1 MSRATPRW
9 AAWLFAALPAAD
21 RDEMRHDLLE
31 LYGERRRRSGRVSAA
46 AWLWWHTV
54 RAAVTLRT
62 DSVWTKGSAMRGLAL
77 DVRHVL
83 RGLRASRGFT
93 AVAVLS
99 LAIGIGA
106 NAAIFS
112 VIRALLLDEMAVPAP
127 HELSLVYWHHPGEL
141 KVSAMMS
148 SGSRHPQSGLQ
159 MRSNYD
165 FPLVQALKTSA
176 PPGVEAFAFNFLMG
190 LNVAFDRRPATV
202 AGGLAADAGYF
213 RILAPP
219 MWIGRGI
226 SDADDHESAP
236 PVVVLSYPMFMRSF
250 GGDPSAL
257 GSVIRV
263 NGVPAQIIGVTAP
276 SFRGLSKGGFFPQTE
291 VTVPLRLVPRVQ
303 PNWAKT
309 QPLFG
314 SGAPHWLRVM
324 ARFTDESRTQ
334 EAVSRWEAA
343 MAPLVAALAPGDAR
357 PPQVILLPGSRG
369 LDQTSAE
376 TRRLLYILMGV
387 VGIVLLLACVNLA
400 SMMLARGAA
409 RQREWHVR
417 RALGAGRWR
426 LIRAQL
432 VEGVVLA
439 VAGAAGGLLLT
450 FWGRAVLTTLL
461 TAGLGT
467 APLSRQPLEVSVD
480 GWLLAGTL
488 VVAVI
493 AALLFSL
500 LPAWRLTRLHTHDL
514 RTQVVGAATPKMT
527 MGRGLVAVQVAITVP
542 LLVCAVLFL
551 RTVANLGAIDLG
563 FDPEGITYFKVNP
576 APLASDMPGQAAV
589 YARVM
594 DEVRRIPGVTAV
606 TLMENALLSG
616 ITSSNNVDVQ
626 GRKANLWINAIGPDF
641 LDVVG
646 LRLIAGRMPE
656 LRDDPSRPL
665 VGVLNQAAAKKLFGD
680 QSPIGQVVQQGSLP
694 IQIIGVVSD
703 AVYDRPRDA
712 VRPTMY
718 PSAMQRPGFSGH
730 AVTVKSALPAGQLEP
745 ALRQAVAQVSRD
757 LPEPEIKTQVQQF
770 RETTMRERVFAQL
783 LSLFGVFAL
792 LLACIGLHGV
802 TSYSVARRT
811 NEIGVRMAL
820 GAEPSQVL
828 WLILRQVA
836 VLAAIG
842 LAAGVPLAL
851 WVAPLFGT
859 LLFKVTP
866 TDPTGLLAGGVV
878 MLIVALA
885 AGWLPARRAARLDPL
900 KALRCE

>member
-1 MSRATPRW
+1 MSRSTPRW
-9 AAWLFAALPAAD
+9 AGWLFAVLPATE
-21 RDEMRHDLLE
+21 RDQMRDDMME
-31 LYGERRRRSGRVSAA
+31 LHAERRRRSGPAGA
-46 AWLWWHTV
+46 MAWLVWHTL
-54 RAAVTLRT
+54 RLAATMWWDRWREVMPLRG
-62 DSVWTKGSAMRGLAL
+62 VGL

-83 RGLRASRGFT
+83 RGLRASPGFT

-112 VIRALLLDEMAVPAP
+112 VIRTLLLDDMPVPAP
-127 HELSLVYWHHPGEL
+127 QQLSLVYWHHPGEL
-141 KVSAMMS
+141 NVSTMMS
-148 SGSRHPQSGLQ
+148 SGGRHPQSGLQ

-165 FPLVQALKTSA
+165 YTLVDALKTSA
-176 PPGVEAFAFNFLMG
+176 PAGVELFAFNFLMN
-190 LNVAFDRRPATV
+190 LNVAFDERPATT
-202 AGGLAADAGYF
+202 AGGLAAEAGYF

-219 MWIGRGI
+219 MWLGRAI
-226 SDADDHESAP
+226 DETDDREGAAP
-236 PVVVLSYPMFMRSF
+236 VAVLSYPMFMRVF
-250 GGDPSAL
+250 GGDPDAL
-257 GSVIRV
+257 GRVIRI
-263 NGVPAQIIGVTAP
+263 NGVASQVIGVTAP
-276 SFRGLSKGGFFPQTE
+276 IFRGLSKGGFFPQTE
-291 VTVPLRLVPRVQ
+291 ITVPLRMVPLVQ
-303 PNWAKT
+303 PTWART
-309 QPLFG
+309 QSLFA

-324 ARFTDESRTQ
+324 ARFTDQSQRHI
-334 EAVSRWEAA
+334 AASRWEAA
-343 MAPLVAALAPGDAR
+343 MAPHLATLAPGDAR
-357 PPQVILLPGSRG
+357 LAQMLLLPGSRG
-369 LDQTSAE
+369 LDQTSAD

-400 SMMLARGAA
+400 SMMLARGTA
-409 RQREWHVR
+409 RHREWHLR

-439 VAGAAGGLLLT
+439 TAGAAGGLLLT
-450 FWGRAVLTTLL
+450 FWGRAMLTNLL

-488 VVAVI
+488 GLAVC

-500 LPAWRLTRLHTHDL
+500 LPAWRLTRVHTHDL
-514 RTQVVGAATPKMT
+514 KTQVVGAATSRLT
-527 MGRGLVAVQVAITVP
+527 LGRSLVAIQVAITVP

-563 FDPEGITYFKVNP
+563 FDPQGITYFKVNP
-576 APLASDMPGQAAV
+576 ASLASDMPGQSAI
-589 YARVM
+589 YARVL
-594 DEVRRIPGVTAV
+594 DEVRRIPGVRSA

-616 ITSSNNVDVQ
+616 ITSNTNVEGHAGTV
-626 GRKANLWINAIGPDF
+626 NLSINAIGPDF

-646 LRLIAGRMPE
+646 LRLIAGRMPG
-656 LRDDPSRPL
+656 LRDDSTGPL
-665 VGVLNQAAAKKLFGD
+665 VAVLNQTAVTHLFGD
-680 QSPIGQVVQQGSLP
+680 QSPLGRIVKQGSLSV
-694 IQIIGVVSD
+694 QIVGVISD
-703 AVYDRPRDA
+703 AVYDRPRDV

-718 PSAMQRPGFSGH
+718 PSAMQRQGFGGH
-730 AVTVKSALPAGQLEP
+730 SVTVKASLPSNELEP
-745 ALRQAVAQVSRD
+745 ALRQAVARVSRD

-770 RETTMRERVFAQL
+770 REMTMRERVFAQL
-783 LSLFGVFAL
+783 LSLFGGFAL

-820 GAEPSQVL
+820 GAEPGQVL

-836 VLAAIG
+836 VLAAVG

-851 WVAPLFGT
+851 WVAPLFGA

-866 TDPTGLLAGGVV
+866 TDPSGLIAGVV
-878 MLIVALA
+878 IMLVVALA

-900 KALRCE
+900 KALRTE